1 MGELPLEPKNVPT
14 RGTYPRSMNEAR
26 VVLEEISRVDRPDNT
41 MRRQASIARRI
52 LNEESQL
59 EAERLYAVTRA
70 IKSLRK
76 MRAPR

>member
-1 MGELPLEPKNVPT
+1 MGELPSEPGNIMMQ
-14 RGTYPRSMNEAR
+14 GTYPRSTNEAR
-26 VVLEEISRVDRPDNT
+26 IVLDEVSRIDRPDNT

-59 EAERLYAVTRA
+59 EAERLYAVNRA
-70 IKSLRK
+70 IKSLRR